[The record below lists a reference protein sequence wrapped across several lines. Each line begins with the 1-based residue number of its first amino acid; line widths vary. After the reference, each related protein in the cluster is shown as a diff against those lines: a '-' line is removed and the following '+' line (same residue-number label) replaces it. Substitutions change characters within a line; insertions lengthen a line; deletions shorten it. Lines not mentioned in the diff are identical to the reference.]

1 MLSSPKVRESDGLLD
16 RHVRQWVHADL
27 ISEQQARAIERY
39 ERSAAELP
47 GGAAESERLGL
58 TAEVAAYLG
67 SVLAVMGGTMVV
79 GPRWRDMPVAGRL
92 GIAVAVATV
101 GFAAGSWLVHA
112 GEAGTKRLGS
122 LLWVV
127 GTAGVALGV
136 GVAAHEAGADAG
148 VTACTIGV
156 VVAAIGLGL
165 WRNLDRPLQ
174 LLTTAMGIG
183 ITIGGLI
190 EVADLRPWQVGV
202 AVWLVAAAVF
212 GVAIRGSLHP
222 RLFVLMAGAAGA
234 MLAAAML
241 SDLDEHLGPAV
252 AAATAA
258 AVVVFALWDDSLPM
272 LVAGVI
278 GFLIAVQALLATTFT
293 GVASSGVVTLV
304 GLAVVVVALVR
315 ARTNPTDQDRVN

>member
-1 MLSSPKVRESDGLLD
+1 MLSSPKVRESDLSID

-39 ERSAAELP
+39 ERSAAAQP
-47 GGAAESERLGL
+47 TVAAEPERLGL
-58 TAEVAAYLG
+58 ATEVAAYLG

-92 GIAVAVATV
+92 GIAVAVAAV

-127 GTAGVALGV
+127 GTAGAALGI
-136 GVAAHEAGADAG
+136 GVAAHEAGADTG
-148 VTACTIGV
+148 VAACAIGV
-156 VVAAIGLGL
+156 AVAAIGLGL

-174 LLTTAMGIG
+174 LLTTAVGIG
-183 ITIGGLI
+183 TTIGGLI
-190 EVADLRPWQVGV
+190 EVGNLPPWRVGI
-202 AVWLVAAAVF
+202 AVWLLAASFF
-212 GVAIRGSLHP
+212 GVATRGSLRP
-222 RLFVLMAGAAGA
+222 RLFALMTGAAGA

-241 SDLDEHLGPAV
+241 GDLDERLGPAV
-252 AAATAA
+252 AAGTAA

-293 GVASSGVVTLV
+293 GVASSGVVTLF

-315 ARTNPTDQDRVN
+315 ARTGPTDRDRVN

>member
-1 MLSSPKVRESDGLLD
+1 
-16 RHVRQWVHADL
+16 VHADL

-39 ERSAAELP
+39 ERSAAAQP
-47 GGAAESERLGL
+47 TVAAEPERLGL
-58 TAEVAAYLG
+58 ATEVAAYLG

-92 GIAVAVATV
+92 GIAVAVAAV

-136 GVAAHEAGADAG
+136 GVAVHEAGADAG
-148 VTACTIGV
+148 VAACAIGA

-174 LLTTAMGIG
+174 LLTTAVGIG
-183 ITIGGLI
+183 IAVGGLI
-190 EVADLRPWQVGV
+190 EVANLPPWRVGI
-202 AVWLVAAAVF
+202 ALWLVATAVF
-212 GVAIRGSLHP
+212 GAAASGFLRP
-222 RLFVLMAGAAGA
+222 RLFALMTGAAGA

-241 SDLDEHLGPAV
+241 GDLDEHLGPAL
-252 AAATAA
+252 AAGTAA

-293 GVASSGVVTLV
+293 GAASSGVVTLV

-315 ARTNPTDQDRVN
+315 ARRNPSDREGLD